1 MGFYYEKTT
10 IVFFIKKLELCW
22 ASIVD
27 NQNNI
32 FSAQSQIFKLP
43 NFHNEVI
50 TKGECMADR
59 VRDYLNMQTR
69 GFKKSLA
76 KNIVDRSSFISVA
89 LRSVLFYYLNRE
101 EYK

>member
-1 MGFYYEKTT
+1 
-10 IVFFIKKLELCW
+10 
-22 ASIVD
+22 
-27 NQNNI
+27 
-32 FSAQSQIFKLP
+32 
-43 NFHNEVI
+43 
-50 TKGECMADR
+50 MADR